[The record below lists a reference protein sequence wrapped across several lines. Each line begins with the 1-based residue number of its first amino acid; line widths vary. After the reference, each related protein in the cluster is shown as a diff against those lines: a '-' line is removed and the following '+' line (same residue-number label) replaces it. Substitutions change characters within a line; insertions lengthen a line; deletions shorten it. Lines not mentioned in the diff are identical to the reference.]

1 MIQRILPTNNDTTNS
16 VVHKIDLLVLKFC
29 DTSVYCD
36 TLSSLH
42 ECMENILYEGYDV
55 SRTSAVSMI
64 QRNN

>member
-1 MIQRILPTNNDTTNS
+1 MIQRILPTNNNNNN

-36 TLSSLH
+36 SLSSLH

-55 SRTSAVSMI
+55 SKASSSG
-64 QRNN
+64 